1 MIHLLQLKIC
11 QLQKNSFEI
20 ARSYARNL
28 KLIIM
33 DEPTSA
39 LNEEETQKLFG
50 LIDQLK
56 KSGKSVIYITHKL
69 DEIYAVASRA
79 SS

>member
-1 MIHLLQLKIC
+1 MIHLLQLKNVNC
-11 QLQKNSFEI
+11 RKTALEI

-56 KSGKSVIYITHKL
+56 NPVKV
-69 DEIYAVASRA
+69 
-79 SS
+79 